1 MTIAE
6 GESVQLPSGFLKNDK
21 EIKNV
26 IFDTLTD
33 AFNLSIKQFANF
45 NYGNSSVVQKVINHP
60 VHIIEYEEDLLP
72 SSPSAL
78 IPFCAFGGNISI
90 MGKRIKKFDVPVCN
104 SFRAKIL
111 NDQLCYE
118 VDPNSFKDEVPLQEY
133 KQGLTFYVD
142 TNNEKQIAT
151 NDDNFM
157 IYLDVHI
164 SLHRMTELLNIDLLY
179 L

>member
-118 VDPNSFKDEVPLQEY
+118 VDPNNFKDLVSSDEF
-133 KQGLTFYVD
+133 KQGITFYVD
-142 TNNEKQIAT
+142 TN
-151 NDDNFM
+151 DDRQTKSKDTNFM
-157 IYLDVHI
+157 IYLDTLGIFTHYTFTY
-164 SLHRMTELLNIDLLY
+164 SFYFHE
-179 L
+179 